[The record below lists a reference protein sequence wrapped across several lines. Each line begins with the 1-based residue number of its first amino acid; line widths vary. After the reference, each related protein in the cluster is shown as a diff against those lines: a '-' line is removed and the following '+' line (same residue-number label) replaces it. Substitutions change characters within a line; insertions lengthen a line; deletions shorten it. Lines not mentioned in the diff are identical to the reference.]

1 MPEVGVRVAA
11 VDLGAS
17 SGRVVVGHG
26 TARGFTLRE
35 VHRFANQPRTAG
47 GVLRWDAR
55 ALFAGIL
62 DGLRAAGWEHGPLDA
77 VAVDGWGVDYGLL
90 DGDGVLI
97 ADPANYR
104 DPRTGPSYAAVTETA
119 GGVGGV
125 DATRLYEATGIAA
138 HPFNTV
144 FQLMA
149 DAGSAELRA
158 ARHALLV
165 PDLMTY
171 WLSGQLGTELTN
183 ASTTGLLDPRTM
195 TWAAPVRRR
204 ATCPA
209 AGPSSTC
216 RIPASPRRAR

>member
-1 MPEVGVRVAA
+1 MADRAVRVAA

-26 TARGFTLRE
+26 TATGCTIRE
-35 VHRFANQPRTAG
+35 VHRFANHPRTAG

-55 ALFAGIL
+55 ALFAGML
-62 DGLRAAGWEHGPLDA
+62 DGLHAAGLAAAGPLDA

-90 DGDGVLI
+90 DGDGELI

-104 DPRTGPSYAAVTETA
+104 DPRTGPPHAGVTAVA

-125 DATRLYEATGIAA
+125 DGTRLYEATGIAA

-149 DAGSAELRA
+149 ERGSA
-158 ARHALLV
+158 
-165 PDLMTY
+165 T
-171 WLSGQLGTELTN
+171 WSGPGT
-183 ASTTGLLDPRTM
+183 PC
-195 TWAAPVRRR
+195 W
-204 ATCPA
+204 
-209 AGPSSTC
+209 
-216 RIPASPRRAR
+216 SPT